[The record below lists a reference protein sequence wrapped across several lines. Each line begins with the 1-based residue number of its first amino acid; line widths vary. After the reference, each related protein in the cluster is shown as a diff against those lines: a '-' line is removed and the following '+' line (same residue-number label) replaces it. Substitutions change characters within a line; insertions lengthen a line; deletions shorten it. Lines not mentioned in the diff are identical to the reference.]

1 MYAQKATQYRPENDL
16 FTNQKI
22 GILLKP
28 LVHGFGRRFKRFS
41 LLLNLEI
48 GILLTRLVTGFGRK
62 FEVFSFFYF
71 RSKQK
76 QNQFGNALDRKQLY
90 IDQKNK
96 LFSGSKNWHS
106 SKAVSRLVHGFKLEI
121 FPIFFYQN
129 RNSYKKFQIESNPI
143 QTRKMT
149 FLLNRKIGTLLKE
162 LVHGFGRKLK
172 RFSFFFRLKQEP
184 ITNRPLLKI
193 K

>member
-28 LVHGFGRRFKRFS
+28 LVHGFGRKFKRFS

-106 SKAVSRLVHGFKLEI
+106 SKAVSRLVHGFNRKLEI
-121 FPIFFYQN
+121 FPIFFLSKQKQLQKVLD
-129 RNSYKKFQIESNPI
+129 RKQSYIDQKNDLFTKSKNWHSSKGVSPWIWSETQ
-143 QTRKMT
+143 K
-149 FLLNRKIGTLLKE
+149 
-162 LVHGFGRKLK
+162 V
-172 RFSFFFRLKQEP
+172 FFFFFA
-184 ITNRPLLKI
+184 
-193 K
+193 